1 MIVRIKKDNA
11 ILKRPINKLFPTEYT
26 YHDTDQTDEARE
38 QTLRR
43 ESAVIDELKKI

>member
-1 MIVRIKKDNA
+1 MRIKKDNA

-38 QTLRR
+38 QMLRR